1 MVKLLDA
8 DEVLSLQEKASRG
21 GVLAALHR
29 HRLATDERR
38 KLNALAQE
46 RETEAHAAS
55 GDDWRQPLKMTPRGL
70 AGAGG
75 GRQGLVGS
83 MPEWRGTTVQVA
95 GLWPWAVG
103 AGAPIV
109 GTPLGSHLVTGGP
122 VCFDPLNWFARG
134 NFLSNPSAFV
144 LGLPG
149 YGKST
154 LTRKIVIGSIAQGV
168 TPLVLGDMKPDY
180 RRLVELHGG
189 QVINLGRGK
198 GKLNPL
204 AVGALGSILPEL
216 KGPPALHQQVSQLVR
231 GRQVTMMSALVELV
245 RGARIADFEETL
257 LSTALEVLYSERGH
271 TAENPPLIRD
281 LLELLLEAN
290 PHADLVDDA
299 GCDSVD
305 EYVATVKPLRRA
317 SNAILRGP
325 FGEGFAG
332 HTTAPVN
339 REAEAVCVDVSD
351 IAQGDAKLKAAVML
365 TCWSDGFGAMEA
377 AHLLHDA
384 GLGPQRYFLAVLDEL
399 WQVLGAGVGMVDR
412 TDEITRLNRSMGTG
426 LLMITHTVKDLES
439 LKDQADATK
448 AVGFIERA
456 GALIVGA
463 LPLTEMKRL
472 NEIKPFTAREVAEVT
487 SWSSQASLTGEA
499 LRPGEHRPPPP
510 GQGKFLLK
518 LGEEGRPGIPMQVR
532 LTPTEVASGVHD
544 TNTRFSEMNQTT
556 KDLVTDE
563 TDGSQE

>member
-1 MVKLLDA
+1 MVKLLEA
-8 DEVLSLQEKASRG
+8 DELAELEEKATRG
-21 GVLAALHR
+21 GFFSFYHR

-38 KLNALAQE
+38 KLNAVARE
-46 RETEAHAAS
+46 RAEEARNAA
-55 GDDWRQPLKMTPRGL
+55 GDEWRQPLKMTPRGL

-75 GRQGLVGS
+75 GRQGIVGNT
-83 MPEWRGTTVQVA
+83 PEWRGTTVQVA

-103 AGAPIV
+103 AGAPVV

-154 LTRKIVIGSIAQGV
+154 LTRKMVIGAIAQGV

-180 RRLVELHGG
+180 RRLVELHDG

-204 AVGALGSILPEL
+204 AVGALGSILPLLTEQ
-216 KGPPALHQQVSQLVR
+216 PDLHQQVSQLVR

-257 LSTALEVLYSERGH
+257 LSTALEVLYDERGY
-271 TAENPPLIRD
+271 TAEQPPLIRD
-281 LLELLLEAN
+281 LLELLLEEN
-290 PHADLVDDA
+290 PHTHLVDDA
-299 GCDSVD
+299 GCDSVT
-305 EYVATVKPLRRA
+305 EYVTVVKPLRRA
-317 SNAILRGP
+317 LNAILRGP
-325 FGEGFAG
+325 FGEVFDG
-332 HTTAPVN
+332 HTTTPINV
-339 REAEAVCVDVSD
+339 ESTAVCVDVSD

-377 AHLLHDA
+377 AHILHDA

-412 TDEITRLNRSMGTG
+412 TDEITRLNRTMGTA
-426 LLMITHTVKDLES
+426 LLMITHTAKDLEA
-439 LKDQADATK
+439 LADAKDVAK
-448 AVGFIERA
+448 AQGFIERA
-456 GALIVGA
+456 GALVVGA
-463 LPLTEMKRL
+463 LPRTEMRRL
-472 NEIKPFTAREVAEVT
+472 SEIKPFTAREVAEVT

-518 LGEEGRPGIPMQVR
+518 LGEEGRPGIPFQVH
-532 LTPTEVASGVHD
+532 LTPTERASGVHD
-544 TNTRFSEMNQTT
+544 TNTRFSEMTQGT
-556 KDLVTDE
+556 KDLAPGA
-563 TDGSQE
+563 DG